1 MSQFS
6 LPNIDCRV
14 AERSEIAEDVVSL
27 VLEPVIR
34 RPLPAWRPGAHIDLV
49 LPIGVVRNYSLCGDP
64 ADRRRWH
71 ISILRERS
79 GRGGSD
85 WIHENIAAGS
95 EILVR
100 GPRNNFAL
108 TRAPA
113 YRFIAGGIGI
123 TPILPMVR
131 QVEARGDSEW
141 KMLYGGRTRSS
152 MAFLDDVSQFGS
164 KVSLYPQDVAGHP
177 PLAEFLAD
185 SPPGTAVFC
194 CGPEGL
200 LNAVET
206 VCADLELELHIERFK
221 AAAADT
227 PNLPFVVQLGQGGK
241 NLEVRADQTLLGALR
256 EAGAFVLS
264 SCEIGTCG
272 TCETG
277 VLAGQPD
284 HRDAILT
291 EKERDENRCM
301 YVCVSRASGQ
311 DLVLDL

>member
-14 AERSEIAEDVVSL
+14 AERRQVAEDVVSL

-64 ADRRRWH
+64 TDRRQWQ

-85 WIHENIAAGS
+85 WIHENLVAGS

-108 TRAPA
+108 TKAPA

-131 QVEARGDSEW
+131 QVAERAEAPW
-141 KMLYGGRTRSS
+141 KMLYGGRTRES
-152 MAFLDDVSQFGS
+152 MAFHQEVSGFGS
-164 KVSLYPQDVAGHP
+164 NVRIHPHDPAGHP
-177 PLAEFLAD
+177 PLADFLAD
-185 SPPGTAVFC
+185 APPGTAVFC

-200 LNAVET
+200 LKAVEA
-206 VCADLELELHIERFK
+206 VCVKLGLELHVERFK
-221 AAAADT
+221 AAASET
-227 PNLPFVVQLGQGGK
+227 PNRPFVVRLGPDGP
-241 NLEVRADQTLLGALR
+241 NVDVPADQTLLTALR
-256 EAGAFVLS
+256 AAGAFVLS
-264 SCEIGTCG
+264 SCEAGTCG

-277 VLAGQPD
+277 VLAGSPD

-291 EKERDENRCM
+291 DKERADNKCM